1 MQSKLLQAHNNV
13 LMHPDILLARMSS
26 MQGTYGEFRDYFMY
40 QTPVI
45 QSLH

>member
-26 MQGTYGEFRDYFMY
+26 MQDMYGEFHDCFMY

-45 QSLH
+45 QSVH